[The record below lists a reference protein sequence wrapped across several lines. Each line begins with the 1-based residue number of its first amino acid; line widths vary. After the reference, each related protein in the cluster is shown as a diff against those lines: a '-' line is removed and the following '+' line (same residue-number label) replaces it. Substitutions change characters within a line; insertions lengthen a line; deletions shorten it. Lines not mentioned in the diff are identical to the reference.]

1 MKRFSFFVCLAFLLL
16 VFQVGITSAGSPA
29 NTTGTAATTAAM
41 TTIPDT
47 TGGSV
52 YFETNPSGATI
63 WLATV
68 NIGTSP
74 FTYYSE
80 RTGMLTVH
88 IQKKGYEEYT
98 DTVTVA
104 GGERVVF
111 YAKLTPVPRYT
122 GEENTPVPVV
132 TTATTIRKSTLN
144 VPTSWPTPTESPVDP
159 AVVILAAAIGTGFM
173 VNRRR

>member
-1 MKRFSFFVCLAFLLL
+1 MKRFPFFVCLVFLLL
-16 VFQVGITSAGSPA
+16 LFQIGITSAGSPA
-29 NTTGTAATTAAM
+29 NTTGTATT

-52 YFETNPSGATI
+52 YFETDPSGATI

-80 RTGMLTVH
+80 KTGTLTVH

-98 DTVTVA
+98 DTVTVI
-104 GGERVVF
+104 GGERVAF
-111 YAKLTPVPRYT
+111 YAKLTRVPRYS
-122 GEENTPVPVV
+122 GEESTPVSTVR
-132 TTATTIRKSTLN
+132 TATTIRKSTLN
-144 VPTSWPTPTESPVDP
+144 IPTSWPTPTESPVDP
-159 AVVILAAAIGTGFM
+159 AVVILAIAIATGFM
-173 VNRRR
+173 VSGRR

>member
-1 MKRFSFFVCLAFLLL
+1 MKRFPFFVCLVFLLL
-16 VFQVGITSAGSPA
+16 LFQTGITSASSPA
-29 NTTGTAATTAAM
+29 NTTGTAAT

-52 YFETNPSGATI
+52 YFETDPSGATI

-80 RTGMLTVH
+80 KTGTLTVH
-88 IQKKGYEEYT
+88 IQKKGFEEYT
-98 DTVTVA
+98 DTVTVV
-104 GGERVVF
+104 GGERVTF
-111 YAKLTPVPRYT
+111 YAKLTPVPHYT
-122 GEENTPVPVV
+122 GEENTPVSTI

-144 VPTSWPTPTESPVDP
+144 IPTSWPTPTESPVDP
-159 AVVILAAAIGTGFM
+159 AVVILAIAILTGFM
-173 VNRRR
+173 VSGRR